1 MYQLLSRQQQLFR
14 SGCSDKHSIL
24 PHFLPA
30 VYGDVSFG
38 CHLVLL
44 HIFCFVVSSFI
55 LSKLMKTYSDA
66 NSAGEADEE
75 KRERSSRRMLG
86 QAKGKSRADLCFP
99 FSAAFFYNN
108 VSHTK
113 MDE

>member
-1 MYQLLSRQQQLFR
+1 MDQLLSRQQQLFR
-14 SGCSDKHSIL
+14 SDKHSIL

-30 VYGDVSFG
+30 VYGNDSFG

-75 KRERSSRRMLG
+75 
-86 QAKGKSRADLCFP
+86 
-99 FSAAFFYNN
+99 SAAAG
-108 VSHTK
+108 
-113 MDE
+113 EC